1 MNTTASTTL
10 GTPLNRNLS
19 LDSTVLPGAAPPG
32 AEHAPGLASG
42 RRTLV
47 LGLAGLLVTLAPL
60 ALLSGQ
66 PFWVNILIYTYLFA
80 GLAVAWNMVAG
91 FGGQFSLGH
100 GVFFAV
106 GAYTTARLYLIW
118 GISPWLGVVP
128 AIAVCAV
135 LGPLIFWP
143 TFRLKGSFFASA
155 TLAFNEVGMVC
166 ANYFESLSGGPRGLQ
181 IPFQPALSNMI
192 FANPVHY
199 ALLMFGFMVVAVVLA
214 VLLRRSRLGYY
225 LLAVRED
232 EDAAR
237 ACGINVTSVKL
248 RGTALSAALTAVGGA
263 LFAMYVRTIDPPSLF
278 SLADIGF
285 KFALLTLIGGIGTI
299 AGPVIGAFLIIP
311 TESWLRATL
320 GGGLPGMHLV
330 ILGLLMLLAAL
341 FMRKG
346 VVHAVEV
353 GWQRWQARR
362 NAAGTSP

>member
-1 MNTTASTTL
+1 MSQAQHQPQTESVQ
-10 GTPLNRNLS
+10 G
-19 LDSTVLPGAAPPG
+19 LDSN
-32 AEHAPGLASG
+32 
-42 RRTLV
+42 RRTLALV
-47 LGLAGLLVTLAPL
+47 AAGLLATLTPL

-80 GLAVAWNMVAG
+80 GLAVSWNIIAG

-106 GAYTTARLYLIW
+106 GAYVTARLYLTW
-118 GISPWLGVVP
+118 GISPWFGLLP
-128 AIAVCAV
+128 AMAVCA
-135 LGPLIFWP
+135 LIGPLIFWP
-143 TFRLKGSFFASA
+143 TFRLKGSFFAIA
-155 TLAFNEVGMVC
+155 TLAFNEVGMVF
-166 ANYFESLSGGPRGLQ
+166 ANYFESLTGGPRGLQ
-181 IPFQPALSNMI
+181 IPFQPGLSHMI
-192 FANPVHY
+192 FTNPIHY
-199 ALLMFGFMVVAVVLA
+199 ALLMFGFMAVCIGVAVLI
-214 VLLRRSRLGYY
+214 RRSRLGYY

-237 ACGINVTSVKL
+237 ACGIDVSSVKL
-248 RGTALSAALTAVGGA
+248 RGTAISAALTAVGGA

-278 SLADIGF
+278 ALADIGF

-330 ILGLLMLLAAL
+330 ILGVLMLLAAL

-346 VVHAVEV
+346 VVHAVETAWLRWKN
-353 GWQRWQARR
+353 WQHRKGQ
-362 NAAGTSP
+362 P

>member
-1 MNTTASTTL
+1 MSQTNKSPIPSVQ
-10 GTPLNRNLS
+10 G
-19 LDSTVLPGAAPPG
+19 LDSN
-32 AEHAPGLASG
+32 
-42 RRTLV
+42 RRTLA
-47 LGLAGLLVTLAPL
+47 LIAAGLLATLTPL

-80 GLAVAWNMVAG
+80 GLAVSWNIIAG

-106 GAYTTARLYLIW
+106 GAYMTARLYLTW
-118 GISPWLGVVP
+118 GISPWFGLLP
-128 AIAVCAV
+128 AMAVCA
-135 LGPLIFWP
+135 LFGPLIFWP
-143 TFRLKGSFFASA
+143 TFRLKGSFFAIA
-155 TLAFNEVGMVC
+155 TLAFNEVGMVF
-166 ANYFESLSGGPRGLQ
+166 ANYFESLTGGPRGLQ
-181 IPFQPALSNMI
+181 IPFQPGLANMI
-192 FANPVHY
+192 FTNPIHY
-199 ALLMFGFMVVAVVLA
+199 ALLMFSFMAVCICVAVVI
-214 VLLRRSRLGYY
+214 RRSRLGYY

-237 ACGINVTSVKL
+237 ACGIDVSAVKL
-248 RGTALSAALTAVGGA
+248 RGTAISAALTAVGGA

-330 ILGLLMLLAAL
+330 ILGGLMLLAAL

-346 VVHAVEV
+346 VVHAVELV
-353 GWQRWQARR
+353 WQRWKTWKSCWQQRK
-362 NAAGTSP
+362 GQP